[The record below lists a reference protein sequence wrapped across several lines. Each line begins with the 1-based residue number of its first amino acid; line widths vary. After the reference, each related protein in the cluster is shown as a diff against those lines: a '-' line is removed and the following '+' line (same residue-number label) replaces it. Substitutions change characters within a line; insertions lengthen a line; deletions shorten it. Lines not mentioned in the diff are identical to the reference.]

1 MKIIQINKG
10 NLAKELKGLRRGSSL
25 SDPGLE
31 GSARKIVEDVRK
43 NGDRALFK
51 YTKRFDR
58 VALTGKTVRVS
69 KKEFREARKA
79 VPKQLLDDLIRAGKR
94 IRDFH
99 RLKLPSENTFRDT
112 LGNEL
117 GWVIRPIER
126 AGLYV
131 PGGKAA
137 YPSTVLMT
145 AIPAK
150 VAGVRELVLVTP
162 CPGGEL
168 NPAVLAAAEIAG
180 VDSVYKVGGAQAVAA
195 LAYGTESIPRVDKIV
210 GPGNIYV
217 AIAKKLVFGV
227 VDIDMIAGPSE
238 VLIIADGSAPAEWV
252 AADLLAQAEHDEMAV
267 PIVVTNSLRYAK
279 EIEKEVSRQ
288 LLKLVRKAIAG
299 VSVRKQGRIFVTG
312 NIEQAIGLSN
322 ALAPE
327 HLELCVRKPKS
338 ILKKINHA
346 GAIFLGSMSTEA
358 FGDYIAGPSHVLPTG
373 GAARFSSPLSVYDFL
388 RMPSVISISKRGFD
402 SLSESVMN
410 LAYSEGLEAHA
421 LSVAVRLD
429 GNQRS
434 GISES

>member
-10 NLAKELKGLRRGSSL
+10 NLVKELKGLRRGSSL

-51 YTKRFDR
+51 YAKRFDR
-58 VALTGKTVRVS
+58 VALTGKTVKVS
-69 KKEFREARKA
+69 KREFRKARSA
-79 VPKQLLDDLIRAGKR
+79 VPKKLLDDLIRAGKR

-150 VAGVRELVLVTP
+150 VAGVKELVLVTP

-180 VDSVYKVGGAQAVAA
+180 VDSVYKVGGAQAVSA
-195 LAYGTESIPRVDKIV
+195 LAYGTESVPKVDKIV

-217 AIAKKLVFGV
+217 TIAKKLVFGV

-288 LLKLVRKAIAG
+288 LSKLVRKAIAG

-312 NIEQAIGLSN
+312 DIEQAIDLANS
-322 ALAPE
+322 LAPE

-388 RMPSVISISKRGFD
+388 RMPSVISISKQGFD

-410 LAYSEGLEAHA
+410 LAYSEELEAHA

-429 GNQRS
+429 GNRRS
-434 GISES
+434 GILGS